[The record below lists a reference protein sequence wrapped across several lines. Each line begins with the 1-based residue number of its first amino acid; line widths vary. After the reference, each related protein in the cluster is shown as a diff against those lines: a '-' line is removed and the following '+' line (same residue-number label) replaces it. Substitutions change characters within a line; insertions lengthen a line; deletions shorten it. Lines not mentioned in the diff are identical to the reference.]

1 MRNRGIVG
9 LMVFCALVTAVSLGA
24 LALPPAPVQQA
35 VPQPL
40 CVLRDDGGRLALWQP
55 DGSLICRYDIYTRL
69 LPDAD
74 AERLCRGV
82 DIYSRGQLEQLLE
95 DYGG

>member
-40 CVLRDDGGRLALWQP
+40 CVLRDDGGRLAVHATSI
-55 DGSLICRYDIYTRL
+55 DTV
-69 LPDAD
+69 
-74 AERLCRGV
+74 AEPK
-82 DIYSRGQLEQLLE
+82 DPYE
-95 DYGG
+95 Y